1 MPQINPS
8 APLKAFSDALAG
20 LVSGMA
26 EATAGLEAG
35 GRHPA
40 SALHWR
46 DGLYVA
52 ASETIE
58 AEEDITLSLPAGA
71 TEPAELVGRDPTTGI
86 AVLRCKAAAASLPAA
101 AEPSRRR
108 ATGACRRALCERAA
122 RRPRARRR
130 GRAVLAQH
138 ARRADRPAHPAFR
151 RARSSL
157 EGGAALDA
165 EGRLVGLL
173 LFGPRRRALVI
184 PAETVER
191 VAAVLADKGHVAR
204 GYLGAGLHPVRQ
216 KDLAGAMVMSL
227 EDGGPAAAGGIQLGD
242 IVTAWDGETLSG
254 LRDLIRRLGPD
265 SVGKSVRLDLLRGGQ
280 PASADVTVGARPV
293 S

>member
-20 LVSGMA
+20 FVSGMA

-46 DGLYVA
+46 DGLYIA

-58 AEEDITLSLPAGA
+58 TEEDITLSLPAGA
-71 TEPAELVGRDPTTGI
+71 TEPAELVGRDPTSGV

-101 AEPSRRR
+101 AEPVAVGQLALAVGRCASGPLAGLALVAEAGPAWRSMRGGLIDRRIR
-108 ATGACRRALCERAA
+108 LSGGLD
-122 RRPRARRR
+122 PR
-130 GRAVLAQH
+130 
-138 ARRADRPAHPAFR
+138 
-151 RARSSL
+151 L

-165 EGRLVGLL
+165 EGRFVGLL
-173 LFGPRRRALVI
+173 LFGPHRRALVI

-191 VAAVLADKGHVAR
+191 VAAVLAEKGHVAR

-254 LRDLIRRLGPD
+254 VRDLIRRLGPD

-280 PASADVTVGARPV
+280 PASVDVTVGARPV

>member
-46 DGLYVA
+46 DGLYIA

-71 TEPAELVGRDPTTGI
+71 TEPAELVGRDPTSGV

-101 AEPSRRR
+101 AEPVAVGQLALAVGRCASGPLAGLALVAEAGPAWRSMRGGLIDRRIR
-108 ATGACRRALCERAA
+108 LSGGLD
-122 RRPRARRR
+122 PR
-130 GRAVLAQH
+130 
-138 ARRADRPAHPAFR
+138 
-151 RARSSL
+151 L

-165 EGRLVGLL
+165 EGRFVGLL
-173 LFGPRRRALVI
+173 LFGPHRRALVI

-191 VAAVLADKGHVAR
+191 VAAVLAEKGHVAR

-254 LRDLIRRLGPD
+254 VRDLIRRLGPD

>member
-46 DGLYVA
+46 DGLYIA

-58 AEEDITLSLPAGA
+58 TEEDITLSLPAGA
-71 TEPAELVGRDPTTGI
+71 TEPAELVGRDPTSGV
-86 AVLRCKAAAASLPAA
+86 AVLRCKAAAASLPPA
-101 AEPSRRR
+101 AEPVAVGQLALAVGRCASGPLAGLALVAEAGPAWRSMRGGLIDRRIR
-108 ATGACRRALCERAA
+108 LSGGLD
-122 RRPRARRR
+122 PR
-130 GRAVLAQH
+130 
-138 ARRADRPAHPAFR
+138 
-151 RARSSL
+151 L

-165 EGRLVGLL
+165 EGRFVGLL
-173 LFGPRRRALVI
+173 LFGPHRRALVI

-191 VAAVLADKGHVAR
+191 VAAVLAEKGHVAR

-254 LRDLIRRLGPD
+254 VRDLIRRLGPD

-280 PASADVTVGARPV
+280 PASVDVTVGARPV

>member
-1 MPQINPS
+1 M
-8 APLKAFSDALAG
+8 
-20 LVSGMA
+20 
-26 EATAGLEAG
+26 
-35 GRHPA
+35 
-40 SALHWR
+40 
-46 DGLYVA
+46 
-52 ASETIE
+52 
-58 AEEDITLSLPAGA
+58 
-71 TEPAELVGRDPTTGI
+71 
-86 AVLRCKAAAASLPAA
+86 LRCKAAAASLPAA
-101 AEPSRRR
+101 AEPVAVGQLALAVGRCASGPLAGLALVAEAGPAWRSMRGGLIDRRIR
-108 ATGACRRALCERAA
+108 LSGGLD
-122 RRPRARRR
+122 PR
-130 GRAVLAQH
+130 
-138 ARRADRPAHPAFR
+138 
-151 RARSSL
+151 L

-165 EGRLVGLL
+165 EGRFVGLL
-173 LFGPRRRALVI
+173 LFGPHRRALVI

-191 VAAVLADKGHVAR
+191 VAAVLVEKGHVAR

-254 LRDLIRRLGPD
+254 VRDLIRRLGPD